1 MTTATTVG
9 VPPVQHEAARRSE
22 LRRMQRRATGLLVV
36 MTVVYLVAVVA
47 GPDGG
52 WGEWVRAGAEAS
64 MVGGL
69 ADWFA
74 VTALFRHP
82 LGIPIPHTAVIRE
95 RKDQFGETLGSFVQ
109 ENFLT
114 PEVVVSRVRT
124 AHLAERAS
132 AWLTAPGNAES
143 VAAHV
148 TDTLVGLADVVK
160 DQDVHRVLEEELAR
174 AVDRVELA
182 PIGARVL
189 RAMSESGRH
198 HELFDAMLVGIE
210 RTLAD
215 NRASLR
221 ARFAQESPWWLPDAA
236 QDRIFERLLDGF
248 TSFLRDVNADADHE
262 LRHRFD
268 EWLASFTERLATD
281 PALAARA
288 DDLKREVLGHPDLR
302 RWTAS
307 LWADAKVGL
316 RAQAADPS
324 SPLRARVAE
333 TVRAAGARLST
344 DPDLARTADELAE
357 RVVRLVAER
366 FHDEIGALVTAT
378 IARWDADETSDKLEL
393 LLGRD
398 LQFIRING
406 TVVGGI
412 AGLAIH
418 AVSRALG

>member
-1 MTTATTVG
+1 VTTTTVAA
-9 VPPVQHEAARRSE
+9 PPVQNEAVRRAD
-22 LRRMQRRATGLLVV
+22 LRRMQRRATGLLVGITAV
-36 MTVVYLVAVVA
+36 YVVALVA

-95 RKDQFGETLGSFVQ
+95 RKEQFGETLGAFVQ
-109 ENFLT
+109 DNFLT

-124 AHLAERAS
+124 ARLAERAS
-132 AWLTAPGNAES
+132 AWLVAPGNAEAL
-143 VAAHV
+143 AAQV
-148 TDTLVGLADVVK
+148 TETLVGLADVVK
-160 DQDVHRVLEEELAR
+160 DQDVHRVLESELGHAL
-174 AVDRVELA
+174 DRVDLA
-182 PIGARVL
+182 PIGAGVL
-189 RAMSESGRH
+189 RAVTESGRH
-198 HELFDAMLVGIE
+198 HELFDAMLGGIE
-210 RTLAD
+210 RTLED
-215 NRASLR
+215 NREPLR
-221 ARFAQESPWWLPDAA
+221 ARFGQESPWWLPDAA

-248 TSFLRDVNADADHE
+248 GAFLRDVNADPDHE

-268 EWLASFTERLATD
+268 EWVVSFTDRLRTD

-307 LWADAKVGL
+307 LWTDVKAGL
-316 RAQAADPS
+316 RSQADDPA
-324 SPLRARVAE
+324 SPLRARVADAI
-333 TVRAAGARLST
+333 RAAGARLST
-344 DPDLARTADELAE
+344 DTDLARAADELAE

-366 FHDEIGALVTAT
+366 FHDEIGSLVTAT
-378 IARWDADETSDKLEL
+378 IARWDAAETSDKLEL

-418 AVSRALG
+418 AVSRAIG